1 MRPRGPSSSSP
12 SSWYVGQVAVQKPQC
27 THLRRMASASRPSA
41 VPANSGERW
50 VCTSEVGEQAA
61 AVEDA
66 GRVELLFQLALDAI
80 ERRLRRR
87 EARNLR
93 GACRAEQGGVA
104 PCCTGN
110 ASHGLR
116 IGGI

>member
-12 SSWYVGQVAVQKPQC
+12 SNWYVGQVAVQKPQC

-61 AVEDA
+61 GVGGG
-66 GRVELLFQLALDAI
+66 GRIELLFQLALDAI

-87 EARNLR
+87 EARDVGGTR
-93 GACRAEQGGVA
+93 GAEQGRVA
-104 PCCTGN
+104 TCCTG
-110 ASHGLR
+110 
-116 IGGI
+116 